1 MNFKNDSFLSEM
13 ILFILF
19 SFCLCDIPSDF
30 SIHSIYLQFI
40 YCILLYIFY
49 IPDDAY
55 QMARLYL
62 TYVKQYFV
70 NISKDSDKF

>member
-1 MNFKNDSFLSEM
+1 M
-13 ILFILF
+13 
-19 SFCLCDIPSDF
+19 
-30 SIHSIYLQFI
+30 
-40 YCILLYIFY
+40 FY